1 MTIKQTLA
9 KGMII
14 LKSNNIDSPKLKAR
28 LLLQYVLKKTRQYL
42 IIYDNE
48 EVGKKEQWEYFVN
61 IDKLAKGVPLQHITH
76 TQEFMKMDFY
86 VDENVLIPRPD
97 TEILVEEVI
106 NIAKRMGKSK
116 ILDLC
121 TGSGAI
127 AISIAKNVPN
137 AEVYAVDI
145 SEKALDIADKNAHR
159 LEAKVKFIKSD
170 LFKNLKNMK
179 FDIIVSNPPYIKKE
193 DIKFLSEDVQK
204 EPQIALD
211 GGYDGLDFYR
221 KISKQAIDYLKFG
234 SFLCFEIG
242 YDQKD
247 EVKEIID
254 KLEHYKGTIQ
264 SDAYAPYRKLES
276 DAYPDIMRIACLQHV
291 KRDFIDCGKED
302 KDAQKVVD
310 IINRFYREDKK
321 HKVGVN
327 GWTVEDHLAY
337 RQSYAPD
344 ILQDLLEKLEE
355 ISSRKDLLPK
365 STLAQ
370 AVGYALNEYNAI
382 CDIFKR
388 GDTALDNNYIERI
401 QRYISLSRRNSLFF
415 GSHEG
420 ARRGAILYSIA
431 ISCKLNGINLFE
443 YISDVIE
450 KTIEWQPNTPLEKY
464 RDILPDRWKKQ

>member
-42 IIYDNE
+42 IVYDNE

-61 IDKLAKGVPLQHITH
+61 IDKLAKVVPLQHITH

-106 NIAKRMGKSK
+106 NIAKRIDKPQ

-127 AISIAKNVPN
+127 AISIAKNVQN
-137 AEVYAVDI
+137 AEVYAIDI
-145 SEKALDIADKNAHR
+145 SEKALDIASKNAQR
-159 LEAKVKFIKSD
+159 LEANVKFIKSD

-193 DIKFLSEDVQK
+193 DIKFLSEDVKK

-242 YDQKD
+242 YDQKE
-247 EVKEIID
+247 EVTEIIE
-254 KLEHYKGTIQ
+254 KLEHYKGT
-264 SDAYAPYRKLES
+264 YCK
-276 DAYPDIMRIACLQHV
+276 
-291 KRDFIDCGKED
+291 
-302 KDAQKVVD
+302 
-310 IINRFYREDKK
+310 
-321 HKVGVN
+321 
-327 GWTVEDHLAY
+327 
-337 RQSYAPD
+337 
-344 ILQDLLEKLEE
+344 
-355 ISSRKDLLPK
+355 KDLC
-365 STLAQ
+365 
-370 AVGYALNEYNAI
+370 GN
-382 CDIFKR
+382 D
-388 GDTALDNNYIERI
+388 RI
-401 QRYISLSRRNSLFF
+401 IITQVN
-415 GSHEG
+415 
-420 ARRGAILYSIA
+420 
-431 ISCKLNGINLFE
+431 
-443 YISDVIE
+443 
-450 KTIEWQPNTPLEKY
+450 
-464 RDILPDRWKKQ
+464 

>member
-42 IIYDNE
+42 IVYDNE

-106 NIAKRMGKSK
+106 NIAKRIDKPQ

-127 AISIAKNVPN
+127 AISIAKNVQN
-137 AEVYAVDI
+137 AEVYAIDI
-145 SEKALDIADKNAHR
+145 SEKALNVASENAQR

-193 DIKFLSEDVQK
+193 DIKFLSEDVKK

-242 YDQKD
+242 YDQKE
-247 EVKEIID
+247 EVTEIIE
-254 KLEHYKGTIQ
+254 KLEHYKGT
-264 SDAYAPYRKLES
+264 YCK
-276 DAYPDIMRIACLQHV
+276 
-291 KRDFIDCGKED
+291 
-302 KDAQKVVD
+302 
-310 IINRFYREDKK
+310 
-321 HKVGVN
+321 
-327 GWTVEDHLAY
+327 
-337 RQSYAPD
+337 
-344 ILQDLLEKLEE
+344 
-355 ISSRKDLLPK
+355 KDLC
-365 STLAQ
+365 
-370 AVGYALNEYNAI
+370 GN
-382 CDIFKR
+382 D
-388 GDTALDNNYIERI
+388 RI
-401 QRYISLSRRNSLFF
+401 IITQVN
-415 GSHEG
+415 
-420 ARRGAILYSIA
+420 
-431 ISCKLNGINLFE
+431 
-443 YISDVIE
+443 
-450 KTIEWQPNTPLEKY
+450 
-464 RDILPDRWKKQ
+464 

>member
-1 MTIKQTLA
+1 M
-9 KGMII
+9 
-14 LKSNNIDSPKLKAR
+14 
-28 LLLQYVLKKTRQYL
+28 
-42 IIYDNE
+42 
-48 EVGKKEQWEYFVN
+48 
-61 IDKLAKGVPLQHITH
+61 QHITH

-254 KLEHYKGTIQ
+254 KLEHYKGT
-264 SDAYAPYRKLES
+264 YCK
-276 DAYPDIMRIACLQHV
+276 
-291 KRDFIDCGKED
+291 
-302 KDAQKVVD
+302 
-310 IINRFYREDKK
+310 
-321 HKVGVN
+321 
-327 GWTVEDHLAY
+327 
-337 RQSYAPD
+337 
-344 ILQDLLEKLEE
+344 
-355 ISSRKDLLPK
+355 KDLC
-365 STLAQ
+365 
-370 AVGYALNEYNAI
+370 GN
-382 CDIFKR
+382 D
-388 GDTALDNNYIERI
+388 RI
-401 QRYISLSRRNSLFF
+401 IITQVN
-415 GSHEG
+415 
-420 ARRGAILYSIA
+420 
-431 ISCKLNGINLFE
+431 
-443 YISDVIE
+443 
-450 KTIEWQPNTPLEKY
+450 
-464 RDILPDRWKKQ
+464 